1 MSKVDKSKN
10 KKAKIL
16 TTREKLW
23 KQVNKKV
30 TKVKYTF
37 NPTLYEHSFFYE
49 ENESK
54 SKPITLKEKTE
65 DEEEIKQWTAVIS
78 EIDWSDIQMS

>member
-1 MSKVDKSKN
+1 MSKVSKSNN

-23 KQVNKKV
+23 KQVNKKI

-37 NPTLYEHSFFYE
+37 NPTLYEHSSFYE
-49 ENESK
+49 VLEPK
-54 SKPITLKEKTE
+54 PKPITLKESIEE
-65 DEEEIKQWTAVIS
+65 DQETKLWTTITS
-78 EIDWSDIQMS
+78 EIDWSDIQMC